1 MHKIGNILIHP
12 AFLALVITLLIIWI
26 LPPVFNKYEAEL
38 LEKHYSD
45 ADFPPRYFYHDF
57 DHDGNSEMVRQG
69 LNRET
74 I

>member
-1 MHKIGNILIHP
+1 MYKIGKVLIHP
-12 AFLALVITLLIIWI
+12 AFLALVIACLIIWI
-26 LPPVFNKYEAEL
+26 APVFNKYEAEL
-38 LEKHYSD
+38 LEKHYCND
-45 ADFPPRYFYHDF
+45 DFPPRYFYHDF